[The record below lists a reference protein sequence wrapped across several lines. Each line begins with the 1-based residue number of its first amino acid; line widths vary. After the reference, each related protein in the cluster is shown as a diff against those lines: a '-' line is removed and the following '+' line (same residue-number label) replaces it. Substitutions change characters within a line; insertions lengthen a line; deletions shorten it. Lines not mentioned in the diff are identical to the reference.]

1 MKNYL
6 WLLTLAWGNFAFAG
20 DTSTPGTALATG
32 TQVQQQQQQSSE
44 SAAVNSG
51 VKQEI
56 VFTSPADSKS
66 AQEVRYSGSQR
77 VHNVPSV
84 SGAPLTSSNDT
95 CMGSSSGSVNIAG
108 FGAGYGSTW
117 TDKNC
122 VMLKNSRELWNM
134 GMRAASL
141 TLMCNDPDNREAL
154 ELTGYECAQTAR
166 DKKRAAN
173 AQALGQHTQQ
183 PQYTDPIIRARL
195 GLPPLN

>member
-1 MKNYL
+1 MKHYFFL
-6 WLLTLAWGNFAFAG
+6 VIFVCSGFVFAG
-20 DTSTPGTALATG
+20 DTTSPGTALATG

-56 VFTSPADSKS
+56 VFTSPAESK
-66 AQEVRYSGSQR
+66 AVQDVRYSGTQTVR
-77 VHNVPSV
+77 NVPSV
-84 SGAPLTSSNDT
+84 GGPPLTSSNDT

-154 ELTGYECAQTAR
+154 ELTGYECAQTTR
-166 DKKRAAN
+166 DRKRTAE
-173 AQALGQHTQQ
+173 AQALGQNVQQ

-195 GLPPLN
+195 GLPPLK